1 MQEQKRDSMY
11 NDDELS
17 LYIHIPFCVRKCG
30 YCDFLSAAADA
41 ETRERYVQALLMEID
56 GYSKTESAKRNV
68 KTIYMGGGTPSVLTV
83 SQLTDIF
90 DKIKSVFNILDDTEI
105 SMEMNPGTADREKCM
120 ALRRMGIN
128 RLSIGLQSTN
138 DKELKTLGRIHSYED
153 FLNTY
158 TWCREAGFQNINV
171 DLMAALPYQTVE
183 SYTTGLR
190 KIIRLAPEHISA
202 YSLILEEGTPF
213 YQKYNSGCYPLPDE
227 EQERLMYRETEQI
240 LAQAGY
246 ERYEISNYAKKGY
259 ACRHNLVYWQGGDYL
274 GLGFGSSSYMYGV
287 RFHNTTDFNTYV
299 NQYTNKDRPAGRKDE
314 RMYGQGKTQIEGSAE
329 GQDIQLCCRK
339 YAEDWEVLSMQ
350 AKMEE
355 FMFLGLRVMAGVS
368 GTEFE
373 KRFGKTMEDV
383 YGDVLRKHEEEG
395 LLRIE
400 RKEARK
406 EDRKEASAAEPAN
419 GKTNIERVML
429 TAKGV
434 DVSNYVF
441 ADFLL

>member
-1 MQEQKRDSMY
+1 MQNKE
-11 NDDELS
+11 ELS

-30 YCDFLSAAADA
+30 YCDFLSAPADEKA
-41 ETRERYVQALLMEID
+41 RDRYVQALLMEIERYRGTETAD
-56 GYSKTESAKRNV
+56 RKIKTLY
-68 KTIYMGGGTPSVLTV
+68 IGGGTPSILSVN
-83 SQLTDIF
+83 QLDCIIQ
-90 DKIKSVFNILDDTEI
+90 KIKCTFNFCDDIEA
-105 SMEMNPGTADREKCM
+105 SMEMNPGTASKEKCR
-120 ALRRMGIN
+120 ALYQMGIN

-138 DKELKTLGRIHSYED
+138 DMELNTLGRIHSYED

-274 GLGFGSSSYMYGV
+274 GLGLGSSSYMDDV
-287 RFHNTTDFNTYV
+287 RFHNTTDLDTYV
-299 NQYTNKDRPAGRKDE
+299 NQGAYVEDRE
-314 RMYGQGKTQIEGSAE
+314 E
-329 GQDIQLCCRK
+329 
-339 YAEDWEVLSMQ
+339 LSVQ

-355 FMFLGLRVMAGVS
+355 FMFLGLRVIAGVS

-395 LLRIE
+395 LLQIE
-400 RKEARK
+400 RK
-406 EDRKEASAAEPAN
+406 EDRKEAAAAEPAK
-419 GKTNIERVML
+419 GKTNIEKVML
-429 TAKGV
+429 TTKGV

>member
-1 MQEQKRDSMY
+1 MQNKE
-11 NDDELS
+11 ELS

-30 YCDFLSAAADA
+30 YCDFLSAPADEKA
-41 ETRERYVQALLMEID
+41 RDRYVQALLMEIERYQGTETAD
-56 GYSKTESAKRNV
+56 RKIKTLY
-68 KTIYMGGGTPSVLTV
+68 IGGGTPSILSVD
-83 SQLTDIF
+83 QLDCIMQ
-90 DKIKSVFNILDDTEI
+90 KIKYTFNFCDDIEA
-105 SMEMNPGTADREKCM
+105 SMEMNPGTASKEKCR
-120 ALRRMGIN
+120 ALYQMGIN

-138 DKELKTLGRIHSYED
+138 DMELKTLGRIHSYED
-153 FLNTY
+153 FINTY

-274 GLGFGSSSYMYGV
+274 GLGLGSSSYMDGV
-287 RFHNTTDFNTYV
+287 RFHNTTDFITYV
-299 NQYTNKDRPAGRKDE
+299 NQGTYVEDRE
-314 RMYGQGKTQIEGSAE
+314 E
-329 GQDIQLCCRK
+329 
-339 YAEDWEVLSMQ
+339 LSVQ

-395 LLRIE
+395 LLQIE
-400 RKEARK
+400 RK
-406 EDRKEASAAEPAN
+406 EDRKEAAAAEPAK
-419 GKTNIERVML
+419 GKTNIEKVML
-429 TAKGV
+429 TTNGV

>member
-1 MQEQKRDSMY
+1 MQNKE
-11 NDDELS
+11 ELS

-30 YCDFLSAAADA
+30 YCDFLSAPADEKA
-41 ETRERYVQALLMEID
+41 RDRYVQALLMEIERYQGTETAD
-56 GYSKTESAKRNV
+56 RKIKTLY
-68 KTIYMGGGTPSVLTV
+68 IGGGTPSILSVD
-83 SQLTDIF
+83 QLDRIIQ
-90 DKIKSVFNILDDTEI
+90 KIKHTFNFCGDIEA
-105 SMEMNPGTADREKCM
+105 SMEMNPGTASKEKCR
-120 ALRRMGIN
+120 ALYQMGIN

-240 LAQAGY
+240 LALAGY
-246 ERYEISNYAKKGY
+246 ERYEISNYAKRGY
-259 ACRHNLVYWQGGDYL
+259 VCRHNLVYWQGGDYL
-274 GLGFGSSSYMYGV
+274 GLGLGSSSYMDGV
-287 RFHNTTDFNTYV
+287 RFHNTTDLNTYV
-299 NQYTNKDRPAGRKDE
+299 NQGAYVEDRE
-314 RMYGQGKTQIEGSAE
+314 E
-329 GQDIQLCCRK
+329 
-339 YAEDWEVLSMQ
+339 LSMQ

-406 EDRKEASAAEPAN
+406 EDRKEASAAEPAK

-429 TAKGV
+429 TTKGV

>member
-1 MQEQKRDSMY
+1 MQNKE
-11 NDDELS
+11 ELS

-30 YCDFLSAAADA
+30 YCDFLSAPADEKA
-41 ETRERYVQALLMEID
+41 RDRYVQALLMEIERYQGTETAD
-56 GYSKTESAKRNV
+56 RKIKTLY
-68 KTIYMGGGTPSVLTV
+68 IGGGTPSILSVD
-83 SQLTDIF
+83 QLDCIMQ
-90 DKIKSVFNILDDTEI
+90 KIKYTFNFCDDIEA
-105 SMEMNPGTADREKCM
+105 SMEMNPGTASKEKCR
-120 ALRRMGIN
+120 ALYQMGIN

-138 DKELKTLGRIHSYED
+138 DMELKTLGRIHSYED
-153 FLNTY
+153 FINTY

-274 GLGFGSSSYMYGV
+274 GLGLGSSSYMDGV
-287 RFHNTTDFNTYV
+287 RFHNTNDLDTYV
-299 NQYTNKDRPAGRKDE
+299 NQGAYVEDRE
-314 RMYGQGKTQIEGSAE
+314 E
-329 GQDIQLCCRK
+329 
-339 YAEDWEVLSMQ
+339 LSVQ

-395 LLRIE
+395 LLQIE
-400 RKEARK
+400 RK
-406 EDRKEASAAEPAN
+406 EDRKEAAAAEPAK
-419 GKTNIERVML
+419 GKTNIEKVML
-429 TAKGV
+429 TTKGV

>member
-1 MQEQKRDSMY
+1 MQNKE
-11 NDDELS
+11 ELS

-30 YCDFLSAAADA
+30 YCDFLSAPADEKA
-41 ETRERYVQALLMEID
+41 RDRYVQALLMEIERYQGTETAD
-56 GYSKTESAKRNV
+56 RKIKTLY
-68 KTIYMGGGTPSVLTV
+68 IGGGTPSILSVD
-83 SQLTDIF
+83 QLDCIMQ
-90 DKIKSVFNILDDTEI
+90 KIKYTFNFCDDIEA
-105 SMEMNPGTADREKCM
+105 SMEMNPGTASKEKCR
-120 ALRRMGIN
+120 ALYQMGIN

-138 DKELKTLGRIHSYED
+138 DMELKTLGRIHSYED
-153 FLNTY
+153 FINTY

-274 GLGFGSSSYMYGV
+274 GLGLGSSSYMDGV
-287 RFHNTTDFNTYV
+287 RFHNTTDLDTYV
-299 NQYTNKDRPAGRKDE
+299 NQGAYVEDRE
-314 RMYGQGKTQIEGSAE
+314 E
-329 GQDIQLCCRK
+329 
-339 YAEDWEVLSMQ
+339 LSVQ

-395 LLRIE
+395 LLQIE
-400 RKEARK
+400 RK
-406 EDRKEASAAEPAN
+406 EDRKEAAAAEPAK
-419 GKTNIERVML
+419 GKTNIEKVML
-429 TAKGV
+429 TTKGV

>member
-1 MQEQKRDSMY
+1 MQNKE
-11 NDDELS
+11 ELS

-30 YCDFLSAAADA
+30 YCDFLSAPADEKA
-41 ETRERYVQALLMEID
+41 RDRYVQALLMEIERYQGTETAD
-56 GYSKTESAKRNV
+56 RKIKTLY
-68 KTIYMGGGTPSVLTV
+68 IGGGTPSILSVD
-83 SQLTDIF
+83 QLNRIIQ
-90 DKIKSVFNILDDTEI
+90 KIKCIFNFYGDIEA
-105 SMEMNPGTADREKCM
+105 SMEMNPGTASKEKCR
-120 ALRRMGIN
+120 ALYQMGIN

-158 TWCREAGFQNINV
+158 AWCREAGFQNINV

-183 SYTTGLR
+183 SYTSGLR

-213 YQKYNSGCYPLPDE
+213 YQKYNSGRYPLPDE
-227 EQERLMYRETEQI
+227 EQERLMYRGTEQI

-246 ERYEISNYAKKGY
+246 ERYEISNYAKRGY
-259 ACRHNLVYWQGGDYL
+259 VCRHNLVYWQGGDYL
-274 GLGFGSSSYMYGV
+274 GVGLGSSSYMDGV
-287 RFHNTTDFNTYV
+287 RFHNTIDFDTYV
-299 NQYTNKDRPAGRKDE
+299 NQDAYVEDRE
-314 RMYGQGKTQIEGSAE
+314 E
-329 GQDIQLCCRK
+329 
-339 YAEDWEVLSMQ
+339 LSMQ

-406 EDRKEASAAEPAN
+406 EDRKEAAAAEPAE

-429 TAKGV
+429 TTKGV

>member
-1 MQEQKRDSMY
+1 MQNKE
-11 NDDELS
+11 ELS

-30 YCDFLSAAADA
+30 YCDFLSAPADEKA
-41 ETRERYVQALLMEID
+41 RDRYVQALLMEIERYQGTETAD
-56 GYSKTESAKRNV
+56 RKIKTLY
-68 KTIYMGGGTPSVLTV
+68 IGGGTPSILSVD
-83 SQLTDIF
+83 QLDCIMQ
-90 DKIKSVFNILDDTEI
+90 KIKYTFNFCDDIEA
-105 SMEMNPGTADREKCM
+105 SMEMNPGTASKEKCR
-120 ALRRMGIN
+120 ALYQMGIN

-138 DKELKTLGRIHSYED
+138 DMELKTLGRIHSYED
-153 FLNTY
+153 FINTY

-274 GLGFGSSSYMYGV
+274 GLGLGSSSYMDGV

-299 NQYTNKDRPAGRKDE
+299 NQGAYVEDRE
-314 RMYGQGKTQIEGSAE
+314 E
-329 GQDIQLCCRK
+329 
-339 YAEDWEVLSMQ
+339 LSVQ

-395 LLRIE
+395 LLQIE
-400 RKEARK
+400 RK
-406 EDRKEASAAEPAN
+406 EDRKEAAAAEPAK
-419 GKTNIERVML
+419 GKTNIEKVML
-429 TAKGV
+429 TTKGV

>member
-1 MQEQKRDSMY
+1 MQNKE
-11 NDDELS
+11 ELS

-30 YCDFLSAAADA
+30 YCDFLSAPADEKA
-41 ETRERYVQALLMEID
+41 RDRYVQALLMEIERYRGTETAD
-56 GYSKTESAKRNV
+56 RKIKTLY
-68 KTIYMGGGTPSVLTV
+68 IGGGTPSILSVN
-83 SQLTDIF
+83 QLDCIIQ
-90 DKIKSVFNILDDTEI
+90 KIKCTFNFFDDIEA
-105 SMEMNPGTADREKCM
+105 SMEMNPGTASKEKCR
-120 ALRRMGIN
+120 ALYQMEIN

-138 DKELKTLGRIHSYED
+138 DMELNTLGRIHSYED

-274 GLGFGSSSYMYGV
+274 GLGLGSSSYMDGV

-299 NQYTNKDRPAGRKDE
+299 NQGAYVEDRE
-314 RMYGQGKTQIEGSAE
+314 E
-329 GQDIQLCCRK
+329 
-339 YAEDWEVLSMQ
+339 LSVQ

-395 LLRIE
+395 LLQIE
-400 RKEARK
+400 RK
-406 EDRKEASAAEPAN
+406 EDRKEAVAAEPAK
-419 GKTNIERVML
+419 GKTNIEKVML
-429 TAKGV
+429 TTKGV

>member
-1 MQEQKRDSMY
+1 MQNKEA
-11 NDDELS
+11 LS

-30 YCDFLSAAADA
+30 YCDFLSAPADEKA
-41 ETRERYVQALLMEID
+41 RDRYVQALLMEIERYQGTETAD
-56 GYSKTESAKRNV
+56 RKIKTLY
-68 KTIYMGGGTPSVLTV
+68 IGGGTPSILSVD
-83 SQLTDIF
+83 QLDCIMQ
-90 DKIKSVFNILDDTEI
+90 KIKYTFNFCDDIEA
-105 SMEMNPGTADREKCM
+105 SMEMNPGTASKEKCR
-120 ALRRMGIN
+120 ALYQMGIN

-138 DKELKTLGRIHSYED
+138 DMELKTLGRIHSYED
-153 FLNTY
+153 FINTY

-171 DLMAALPYQTVE
+171 DLMAALPYQIVE

-274 GLGFGSSSYMYGV
+274 GLGLGSSSYMDGV

-299 NQYTNKDRPAGRKDE
+299 NQGAYVEDRE
-314 RMYGQGKTQIEGSAE
+314 E
-329 GQDIQLCCRK
+329 
-339 YAEDWEVLSMQ
+339 LSVQ

-395 LLRIE
+395 LLQIE
-400 RKEARK
+400 RK
-406 EDRKEASAAEPAN
+406 EDRKEAAAAEPAK
-419 GKTNIERVML
+419 GKTNIEKVML
-429 TAKGV
+429 TTKGV

>member
-1 MQEQKRDSMY
+1 MQNKE
-11 NDDELS
+11 ELS

-30 YCDFLSAAADA
+30 YCDFLSAPADEKA
-41 ETRERYVQALLMEID
+41 RDRYVQALLMEIERYQGTETAD
-56 GYSKTESAKRNV
+56 RKIKTLY
-68 KTIYMGGGTPSVLTV
+68 IGGGTPSILSVD
-83 SQLTDIF
+83 QLDCIMQ
-90 DKIKSVFNILDDTEI
+90 KIKYTFNFCDDIEA
-105 SMEMNPGTADREKCM
+105 SMEMNPGTASKEKCR
-120 ALRRMGIN
+120 ALYQMGIN

-138 DKELKTLGRIHSYED
+138 DMELKTLGRIHSYED
-153 FLNTY
+153 FINTY

-171 DLMAALPYQTVE
+171 DLMAALPYQIVE

-274 GLGFGSSSYMYGV
+274 GLGLGSSSYMDDV
-287 RFHNTTDFNTYV
+287 RFHNTTDLDTYV
-299 NQYTNKDRPAGRKDE
+299 NQCAYV
-314 RMYGQGKTQIEGSAE
+314 
-329 GQDIQLCCRK
+329 
-339 YAEDWEVLSMQ
+339 EDWEELSVQ

-355 FMFLGLRVMAGVS
+355 FMFLGLRVIAGVS

-395 LLRIE
+395 LLQIE
-400 RKEARK
+400 RK
-406 EDRKEASAAEPAN
+406 EDRKEAAAAEPAK
-419 GKTNIERVML
+419 GKTNIEKVML
-429 TAKGV
+429 TTKGV

>member
-1 MQEQKRDSMY
+1 MQNKE
-11 NDDELS
+11 ELS

-30 YCDFLSAAADA
+30 YCDFLSAPADEKA
-41 ETRERYVQALLMEID
+41 RDRYVQALLMEIERYQGTETAD
-56 GYSKTESAKRNV
+56 RKIKTLY
-68 KTIYMGGGTPSVLTV
+68 IGGGTPSILSVD
-83 SQLTDIF
+83 QLDCIMQ
-90 DKIKSVFNILDDTEI
+90 KIKYTFNFCDDIEA
-105 SMEMNPGTADREKCM
+105 SMEMNPGTASKEKCR
-120 ALRRMGIN
+120 ALYQMGIN

-138 DKELKTLGRIHSYED
+138 DMELKTLGRIHSYED
-153 FLNTY
+153 FINTY

-274 GLGFGSSSYMYGV
+274 GLGFGSSSYMDGV
-287 RFHNTTDFNTYV
+287 RFHNTTDLNTYV
-299 NQYTNKDRPAGRKDE
+299 NQGAYVEDRE
-314 RMYGQGKTQIEGSAE
+314 E
-329 GQDIQLCCRK
+329 
-339 YAEDWEVLSMQ
+339 LSVQ

-395 LLRIE
+395 LLQIE
-400 RKEARK
+400 RK
-406 EDRKEASAAEPAN
+406 EDRKEAAAAEPAK
-419 GKTNIERVML
+419 GKTNIEKVML
-429 TAKGV
+429 TTNGV

>member
-1 MQEQKRDSMY
+1 MQNKE
-11 NDDELS
+11 ELS

-30 YCDFLSAAADA
+30 YCDFLSAPADEKA
-41 ETRERYVQALLMEID
+41 RDRYVQALLMEIEHYQGTETAD
-56 GYSKTESAKRNV
+56 RKIKTFY
-68 KTIYMGGGTPSVLTV
+68 IGGGTPSILSVN
-83 SQLTDIF
+83 QLDCIIQ
-90 DKIKSVFNILDDTEI
+90 KIKCTFNFCDDIEA
-105 SMEMNPGTADREKCM
+105 SMEMNPGTASKEKCR
-120 ALRRMGIN
+120 ALYQMGIN

-138 DKELKTLGRIHSYED
+138 DKELNTLGRIHSYED

-274 GLGFGSSSYMYGV
+274 GLGLGSSSYMDGV

-299 NQYTNKDRPAGRKDE
+299 NQGAYVEDRE
-314 RMYGQGKTQIEGSAE
+314 E
-329 GQDIQLCCRK
+329 
-339 YAEDWEVLSMQ
+339 LSMQ

-355 FMFLGLRVMAGVS
+355 FMFLGLRVIAGVS

-395 LLRIE
+395 LLQIE
-400 RKEARK
+400 RK
-406 EDRKEASAAEPAN
+406 EDRKEAAAAEPAK
-419 GKTNIERVML
+419 GKTNIEKVML
-429 TAKGV
+429 TTKGV

-441 ADFLL
+441 ADFVL

>member
-1 MQEQKRDSMY
+1 MQNKE
-11 NDDELS
+11 ELS

-30 YCDFLSAAADA
+30 YCDFLSAPADEKA
-41 ETRERYVQALLMEID
+41 RDRYVQALLMEIERYQGTETAD
-56 GYSKTESAKRNV
+56 RKIKTLY
-68 KTIYMGGGTPSVLTV
+68 IGGGTPSILSVD
-83 SQLTDIF
+83 QLDCIMQ
-90 DKIKSVFNILDDTEI
+90 KIKYTFNFCDDIET
-105 SMEMNPGTADREKCM
+105 SMEMNPGTASKEKCR
-120 ALRRMGIN
+120 ALYQMGIN

-138 DKELKTLGRIHSYED
+138 DMELKTLGRIHSYED
-153 FLNTY
+153 FINTY

-171 DLMAALPYQTVE
+171 DLMAALPYQIVE

-274 GLGFGSSSYMYGV
+274 GLGLGSSSYMDGV
-287 RFHNTTDFNTYV
+287 RFHNTTDLNTYV
-299 NQYTNKDRPAGRKDE
+299 NQGAYVEDRE
-314 RMYGQGKTQIEGSAE
+314 E
-329 GQDIQLCCRK
+329 
-339 YAEDWEVLSMQ
+339 LSVQ

-395 LLRIE
+395 LLQIE
-400 RKEARK
+400 RK
-406 EDRKEASAAEPAN
+406 EDRKEAAAAEPAK
-419 GKTNIERVML
+419 GKTNIEKVML
-429 TAKGV
+429 TTNGV

>member
-1 MQEQKRDSMY
+1 MQNKE
-11 NDDELS
+11 ELS

-30 YCDFLSAAADA
+30 YCDFLSAPADEKA
-41 ETRERYVQALLMEID
+41 RDRYVQALLMEIERYRGTETAD
-56 GYSKTESAKRNV
+56 RKIKTLY
-68 KTIYMGGGTPSVLTV
+68 IGGGTPSILSVN
-83 SQLTDIF
+83 QLDCIIQ
-90 DKIKSVFNILDDTEI
+90 KIKCTFNFCDDIEA
-105 SMEMNPGTADREKCM
+105 SMEMNPGTASKEKCR
-120 ALRRMGIN
+120 ALYQMGIN

-138 DKELKTLGRIHSYED
+138 DMELKTLGRIHSYED

-274 GLGFGSSSYMYGV
+274 GLGLGSSSYMDGV
-287 RFHNTTDFNTYV
+287 RFHNTTDLNTYV
-299 NQYTNKDRPAGRKDE
+299 NQCAYVEDRE
-314 RMYGQGKTQIEGSAE
+314 E
-329 GQDIQLCCRK
+329 
-339 YAEDWEVLSMQ
+339 LSVQ

-406 EDRKEASAAEPAN
+406 EDRKEAAAAEPAK

-429 TAKGV
+429 TTKGV

>member
-1 MQEQKRDSMY
+1 MQNKE
-11 NDDELS
+11 ELS

-30 YCDFLSAAADA
+30 YCDFLSAPADEKA
-41 ETRERYVQALLMEID
+41 RDRYVQALLMEIERYQGTETAD
-56 GYSKTESAKRNV
+56 RKIKTLY
-68 KTIYMGGGTPSVLTV
+68 IGGGTPSILSVD
-83 SQLTDIF
+83 QLDRIIQ
-90 DKIKSVFNILDDTEI
+90 KIKCTFNFYDDIEA
-105 SMEMNPGTADREKCM
+105 SMEMNPGTASKEKCR
-120 ALRRMGIN
+120 ALYQMGIN

-158 TWCREAGFQNINV
+158 AWCREAGFQNINV

-183 SYTTGLR
+183 SYTSGLR

-227 EQERLMYRETEQI
+227 EQERMMYRETEQI

-274 GLGFGSSSYMYGV
+274 GLGLGSSSYMDGV
-287 RFHNTTDFNTYV
+287 RFHNTNDFDTYV
-299 NQYTNKDRPAGRKDE
+299 NQDAYVEDR
-314 RMYGQGKTQIEGSAE
+314 
-329 GQDIQLCCRK
+329 
-339 YAEDWEVLSMQ
+339 EVLSMQ

-368 GTEFE
+368 GPEFE

-406 EDRKEASAAEPAN
+406 EARKEDRKETSAAEPAK

-429 TAKGV
+429 TTKGV

>member
-1 MQEQKRDSMY
+1 MQNKE
-11 NDDELS
+11 ELS

-30 YCDFLSAAADA
+30 YCDFLSAPADEKA
-41 ETRERYVQALLMEID
+41 RDRYVQALLMEIERYRGTETAD
-56 GYSKTESAKRNV
+56 RKIKTLY
-68 KTIYMGGGTPSVLTV
+68 IGGGTPSILSVN
-83 SQLTDIF
+83 QLDCIMQ
-90 DKIKSVFNILDDTEI
+90 KIKCTFNFYDDIEA
-105 SMEMNPGTADREKCM
+105 SMEMNPGTASKEKCR
-120 ALRRMGIN
+120 ALYQMGIN

-274 GLGFGSSSYMYGV
+274 GLGLGSSSYMDGV

-299 NQYTNKDRPAGRKDE
+299 NQGAYVEDRE
-314 RMYGQGKTQIEGSAE
+314 E
-329 GQDIQLCCRK
+329 
-339 YAEDWEVLSMQ
+339 LSVQ

-395 LLRIE
+395 LLQIE
-400 RKEARK
+400 RK
-406 EDRKEASAAEPAN
+406 EDRKEAAAAEPAK
-419 GKTNIERVML
+419 GKTNIEKVML
-429 TAKGV
+429 TTNGV

>member
-1 MQEQKRDSMY
+1 MQNKE
-11 NDDELS
+11 ELS

-30 YCDFLSAAADA
+30 YCDFLSAPADEKA
-41 ETRERYVQALLMEID
+41 RDRYVQALLMEIERYRGTETAD
-56 GYSKTESAKRNV
+56 RKIKTLY
-68 KTIYMGGGTPSVLTV
+68 IGGGTPSTLSVK
-83 SQLTDIF
+83 QLECIMQ
-90 DKIKSVFNILDDTEI
+90 KIKCTFNFHGDMET
-105 SMEMNPGTADREKCM
+105 SMEMNPGTASKEKCR
-120 ALRRMGIN
+120 ALYQMGIN

-138 DKELKTLGRIHSYED
+138 DMELKTLGRIHSYED

-274 GLGFGSSSYMYGV
+274 GLGLGSSSYMDDV
-287 RFHNTTDFNTYV
+287 RFHNTTDLDTYV
-299 NQYTNKDRPAGRKDE
+299 NQCAYVEDRE
-314 RMYGQGKTQIEGSAE
+314 E
-329 GQDIQLCCRK
+329 
-339 YAEDWEVLSMQ
+339 LSVQ

-355 FMFLGLRVMAGVS
+355 FMFLGLRVIAGVS

-395 LLRIE
+395 LLQIE
-400 RKEARK
+400 RK
-406 EDRKEASAAEPAN
+406 EDRKEAAAAEPAR
-419 GKTNIERVML
+419 GKTNIEKVML
-429 TAKGV
+429 TTKGV

>member
-1 MQEQKRDSMY
+1 MQNKE
-11 NDDELS
+11 ELS

-30 YCDFLSAAADA
+30 YCDFLSAPADEKA
-41 ETRERYVQALLMEID
+41 RDRYVQALLMEIERYQGTETAD
-56 GYSKTESAKRNV
+56 RKIKTLY
-68 KTIYMGGGTPSVLTV
+68 IGGGTPSILSVD
-83 SQLTDIF
+83 QLDCIMQ
-90 DKIKSVFNILDDTEI
+90 KIKYTFNFCDDIEA
-105 SMEMNPGTADREKCM
+105 SMEMNPGTASKEKCR
-120 ALRRMGIN
+120 ALYQMGIN

-138 DKELKTLGRIHSYED
+138 DMELKTLGRIHSYED
-153 FLNTY
+153 FINTY

-171 DLMAALPYQTVE
+171 DLMAALPYQIVE

-274 GLGFGSSSYMYGV
+274 GLGLGSSSYMDGV
-287 RFHNTTDFNTYV
+287 RFHNTTDFITYV
-299 NQYTNKDRPAGRKDE
+299 NQGTYVEDRE
-314 RMYGQGKTQIEGSAE
+314 E
-329 GQDIQLCCRK
+329 
-339 YAEDWEVLSMQ
+339 LSVQ

-395 LLRIE
+395 LLQIE
-400 RKEARK
+400 RK
-406 EDRKEASAAEPAN
+406 EDRKEAAAAEPAK
-419 GKTNIERVML
+419 GKTNIEKVML
-429 TAKGV
+429 TTNGV
-434 DVSNYVF
+434 DVSNYAF

>member
-1 MQEQKRDSMY
+1 MQNKE
-11 NDDELS
+11 ELS

-30 YCDFLSAAADA
+30 YCDFLSAPADEKA
-41 ETRERYVQALLMEID
+41 RDRYVQALLMEIERYRGTETAD
-56 GYSKTESAKRNV
+56 RKIKTLY
-68 KTIYMGGGTPSVLTV
+68 IGGGTPSILSVN
-83 SQLTDIF
+83 QLDCIIQ
-90 DKIKSVFNILDDTEI
+90 KIKCTFNFCDDIEA
-105 SMEMNPGTADREKCM
+105 SMEMNPGTASKEKCR
-120 ALRRMGIN
+120 ALYQMGIN

-138 DKELKTLGRIHSYED
+138 DMELKTLGRIHSYED

-274 GLGFGSSSYMYGV
+274 GLGLGSSSYMDGV
-287 RFHNTTDFNTYV
+287 RFHNITDLNTYV
-299 NQYTNKDRPAGRKDE
+299 NQGAYVEDRE
-314 RMYGQGKTQIEGSAE
+314 E
-329 GQDIQLCCRK
+329 
-339 YAEDWEVLSMQ
+339 LSVQ

-395 LLRIE
+395 LLQIE
-400 RKEARK
+400 RK
-406 EDRKEASAAEPAN
+406 EDRKEAAAAEPAK
-419 GKTNIERVML
+419 GKTNIEKVML
-429 TAKGV
+429 TTKGV

>member
-1 MQEQKRDSMY
+1 MQNKE
-11 NDDELS
+11 ELS

-30 YCDFLSAAADA
+30 YCDFLSAPADEKA
-41 ETRERYVQALLMEID
+41 RDRYVQALLMEIERYQGTETAD
-56 GYSKTESAKRNV
+56 RKIKTLY
-68 KTIYMGGGTPSVLTV
+68 IGGGTPSILSVD
-83 SQLTDIF
+83 QLDCIMQ
-90 DKIKSVFNILDDTEI
+90 KIKYTFNFCDDIEA
-105 SMEMNPGTADREKCM
+105 SMEMNPGTASKEKCR
-120 ALRRMGIN
+120 ALYQMGIN

-138 DKELKTLGRIHSYED
+138 DMELKTLGRIHSYED
-153 FLNTY
+153 FINTY

-171 DLMAALPYQTVE
+171 DLMAALPYQIVE
-183 SYTTGLR
+183 RYTTGLR

-274 GLGFGSSSYMYGV
+274 GLGLGSSSYMDGV

-299 NQYTNKDRPAGRKDE
+299 NQGAYVEDRE
-314 RMYGQGKTQIEGSAE
+314 E
-329 GQDIQLCCRK
+329 
-339 YAEDWEVLSMQ
+339 LSVQ

-395 LLRIE
+395 LLQIE
-400 RKEARK
+400 RK
-406 EDRKEASAAEPAN
+406 EDRKEAAAAEPAK
-419 GKTNIERVML
+419 GKTNIEKVML
-429 TAKGV
+429 TTNGV

>member
-1 MQEQKRDSMY
+1 MQNKE
-11 NDDELS
+11 ELS

-30 YCDFLSAAADA
+30 YCDFLSAPADEKA
-41 ETRERYVQALLMEID
+41 RDRYVQALLMEIERYRGTETAD
-56 GYSKTESAKRNV
+56 RKIKTLY
-68 KTIYMGGGTPSVLTV
+68 IGGGTPSILSVN
-83 SQLTDIF
+83 QLDCIIQ
-90 DKIKSVFNILDDTEI
+90 KIKCTFNFYDDIEA
-105 SMEMNPGTADREKCM
+105 SMEMNPGTASKEKCR
-120 ALRRMGIN
+120 ALYQMGIN

-274 GLGFGSSSYMYGV
+274 GLGLGSSSYMDGV
-287 RFHNTTDFNTYV
+287 RFHNTTDLNTYV
-299 NQYTNKDRPAGRKDE
+299 NQGAYVEDRE
-314 RMYGQGKTQIEGSAE
+314 E
-329 GQDIQLCCRK
+329 
-339 YAEDWEVLSMQ
+339 LSVQ

-395 LLRIE
+395 LLQIE
-400 RKEARK
+400 RK
-406 EDRKEASAAEPAN
+406 EDRKEAAAAEPAK
-419 GKTNIERVML
+419 GKTNIEKVML
-429 TAKGV
+429 TTNGV

>member
-1 MQEQKRDSMY
+1 MQNKE
-11 NDDELS
+11 ELS

-30 YCDFLSAAADA
+30 YCDFLSAPADEKA
-41 ETRERYVQALLMEID
+41 RDRYVQALLMEIERYRGTETAD
-56 GYSKTESAKRNV
+56 RKIKTLY
-68 KTIYMGGGTPSVLTV
+68 IGGGTPSTLSVK
-83 SQLTDIF
+83 QLECIMQ
-90 DKIKSVFNILDDTEI
+90 KIKCTFNFYGNIEA
-105 SMEMNPGTADREKCM
+105 SMEMNPGTASKEKCR
-120 ALRRMGIN
+120 ALYQMGIN

-138 DKELKTLGRIHSYED
+138 DMELKTLGRIHSYED
-153 FLNTY
+153 FINTY

-274 GLGFGSSSYMYGV
+274 GLGLGSSSYMDGV
-287 RFHNTTDFNTYV
+287 RFHNTTDLNTYV
-299 NQYTNKDRPAGRKDE
+299 NQGACVEDRE
-314 RMYGQGKTQIEGSAE
+314 E
-329 GQDIQLCCRK
+329 
-339 YAEDWEVLSMQ
+339 LSVQ

-355 FMFLGLRVMAGVS
+355 FMFLGLRVMAGVF

-406 EDRKEASAAEPAN
+406 EDRKEAAAAEPAK

-429 TAKGV
+429 TTKGV

>member
-1 MQEQKRDSMY
+1 MKNKE
-11 NDDELS
+11 ELS

-30 YCDFLSAAADA
+30 YCDFLSAPADEKA
-41 ETRERYVQALLMEID
+41 RDRYVQALLMEIERYRETETAD
-56 GYSKTESAKRNV
+56 RKIKTLY
-68 KTIYMGGGTPSVLTV
+68 IGGGTPSILSVD
-83 SQLTDIF
+83 QLDRIIQ
-90 DKIKSVFNILDDTEI
+90 KIKCIFNFFNDIEA
-105 SMEMNPGTADREKCM
+105 SMEMNPGTASKEKCR
-120 ALRRMGIN
+120 ALYQMGIN

-158 TWCREAGFQNINV
+158 AWCREAGFQNINV

-246 ERYEISNYAKKGY
+246 VRYEISNYAKKDY

-274 GLGFGSSSYMYGV
+274 GLGLGSSSYMDGV
-287 RFHNTTDFNTYV
+287 RFHNTTDFDAYV
-299 NQYTNKDRPAGRKDE
+299 NQDAYVEDR
-314 RMYGQGKTQIEGSAE
+314 
-329 GQDIQLCCRK
+329 
-339 YAEDWEVLSMQ
+339 EVLSMQ
-350 AKMEE
+350 AKIEE

-383 YGDVLRKHEEEG
+383 YGDVLRKHEEDG
-395 LLRIE
+395 LLWIE
-400 RKEARK
+400 RREARK
-406 EDRKEASAAEPAN
+406 EDRKEASAAEPAK

-429 TAKGV
+429 TTKGI

>member
-1 MQEQKRDSMY
+1 MQNKE
-11 NDDELS
+11 ELS

-30 YCDFLSAAADA
+30 YCDFLSAPADEKA
-41 ETRERYVQALLMEID
+41 RDRYVQALLMEIERYQGTETAD
-56 GYSKTESAKRNV
+56 RKIKTLY
-68 KTIYMGGGTPSVLTV
+68 IGGGTPSILSVD
-83 SQLTDIF
+83 QLDCIMQ
-90 DKIKSVFNILDDTEI
+90 KIKYTFNFCDDIEA
-105 SMEMNPGTADREKCM
+105 SMEMNPGTASKEKCR
-120 ALRRMGIN
+120 ALYQMGIN

-138 DKELKTLGRIHSYED
+138 DMELKTLGRIHSYED
-153 FLNTY
+153 FINTY

-171 DLMAALPYQTVE
+171 DLMAALPYQIVE

-274 GLGFGSSSYMYGV
+274 GLGLGSSSYMDGV

-299 NQYTNKDRPAGRKDE
+299 NQGAYVEDRE
-314 RMYGQGKTQIEGSAE
+314 E
-329 GQDIQLCCRK
+329 
-339 YAEDWEVLSMQ
+339 LSVQ

-395 LLRIE
+395 LLQIE
-400 RKEARK
+400 RK
-406 EDRKEASAAEPAN
+406 EDRKEAVAAEPAK
-419 GKTNIERVML
+419 GKTNIEKVML
-429 TAKGV
+429 TTNGV

>member
-1 MQEQKRDSMY
+1 MQNKE
-11 NDDELS
+11 ELS

-30 YCDFLSAAADA
+30 YCDFLSAPADEKA
-41 ETRERYVQALLMEID
+41 RNRYVQALLMEIERYQGTETAD
-56 GYSKTESAKRNV
+56 RKIKTLY
-68 KTIYMGGGTPSVLTV
+68 IGGGTPSILSVD
-83 SQLTDIF
+83 QLDCIMQ
-90 DKIKSVFNILDDTEI
+90 KIKYTFNFCDDIEA
-105 SMEMNPGTADREKCM
+105 SMEMNPGTASKEKCR
-120 ALRRMGIN
+120 ALYQMGIN

-227 EQERLMYRETEQI
+227 EQECLMYRETEQI

-274 GLGFGSSSYMYGV
+274 GLGLGSSSYMDGV

-299 NQYTNKDRPAGRKDE
+299 NQGAYVEDRE
-314 RMYGQGKTQIEGSAE
+314 E
-329 GQDIQLCCRK
+329 
-339 YAEDWEVLSMQ
+339 LSVQ

-395 LLRIE
+395 LLQIE
-400 RKEARK
+400 RK
-406 EDRKEASAAEPAN
+406 EDRKEAAAAEPAK
-419 GKTNIERVML
+419 GKTNIEKVML
-429 TAKGV
+429 TTNGV

>member
-1 MQEQKRDSMY
+1 MQNKE
-11 NDDELS
+11 ELS

-30 YCDFLSAAADA
+30 YCDFLSAPADEKA
-41 ETRERYVQALLMEID
+41 RDRYVQALLMEIERYQGTETAD
-56 GYSKTESAKRNV
+56 RKIKTLY
-68 KTIYMGGGTPSVLTV
+68 IGGGTPSILSVN
-83 SQLTDIF
+83 QLDCIIQKVKCTFNFCDDI
-90 DKIKSVFNILDDTEI
+90 EA
-105 SMEMNPGTADREKCM
+105 SMEMNPGTASKEKCR
-120 ALRRMGIN
+120 ALYQMGIN

-138 DKELKTLGRIHSYED
+138 DMELKTLGRIHSYED

-213 YQKYNSGCYPLPDE
+213 YQKYNSGCYPLLDE

-274 GLGFGSSSYMYGV
+274 GLGLGSSSYMDGV
-287 RFHNTTDFNTYV
+287 RFHNTTDLNTYV
-299 NQYTNKDRPAGRKDE
+299 NQGAYVEDRE
-314 RMYGQGKTQIEGSAE
+314 E
-329 GQDIQLCCRK
+329 
-339 YAEDWEVLSMQ
+339 LSVQ

-395 LLRIE
+395 LLQIE
-400 RKEARK
+400 RK
-406 EDRKEASAAEPAN
+406 EDRKEAAAAEPAK
-419 GKTNIERVML
+419 GKTNIEKVML
-429 TAKGV
+429 TTNGV

>member
-1 MQEQKRDSMY
+1 MQNKE
-11 NDDELS
+11 ELS

-30 YCDFLSAAADA
+30 YCDFLSAPADEKA
-41 ETRERYVQALLMEID
+41 RDRYVQALLMEIERYQGTETAD
-56 GYSKTESAKRNV
+56 RKIKTLY
-68 KTIYMGGGTPSVLTV
+68 IGGGTPSILSVD
-83 SQLTDIF
+83 QLDCIMQ
-90 DKIKSVFNILDDTEI
+90 KIKYTFNFCDDIEA
-105 SMEMNPGTADREKCM
+105 SMEMNPGTASKEKCR
-120 ALRRMGIN
+120 ALYQMGIN

-138 DKELKTLGRIHSYED
+138 DMELKTLGRIHSYED
-153 FLNTY
+153 FINTY

-274 GLGFGSSSYMYGV
+274 GLGLGSSSYMDGV

-299 NQYTNKDRPAGRKDE
+299 NQGTYVEDRE
-314 RMYGQGKTQIEGSAE
+314 E
-329 GQDIQLCCRK
+329 
-339 YAEDWEVLSMQ
+339 LSVQ

-395 LLRIE
+395 LLQIE
-400 RKEARK
+400 RK
-406 EDRKEASAAEPAN
+406 EDRKEAAAAEPAK
-419 GKTNIERVML
+419 GKTNIEKVML
-429 TAKGV
+429 TTNGV

>member
-1 MQEQKRDSMY
+1 MQNKE
-11 NDDELS
+11 ELS

-30 YCDFLSAAADA
+30 YCDFLSAPADEKA
-41 ETRERYVQALLMEID
+41 RDRYVQALLMEIECYQGTETAD
-56 GYSKTESAKRNV
+56 RKIKTLY
-68 KTIYMGGGTPSVLTV
+68 IGGGTPSILSVN
-83 SQLTDIF
+83 QLDCIIQ
-90 DKIKSVFNILDDTEI
+90 KIKCTFNFCDDIEA
-105 SMEMNPGTADREKCM
+105 SMEMNPGTASKEKCR
-120 ALRRMGIN
+120 ALYQMGIN

-138 DKELKTLGRIHSYED
+138 DMELKTLGRIHSYED

-171 DLMAALPYQTVE
+171 DLMAALPYQTAE

-274 GLGFGSSSYMYGV
+274 GLGLGSSSYMDGV
-287 RFHNTTDFNTYV
+287 RFHNTTDLNTYV
-299 NQYTNKDRPAGRKDE
+299 NLGAYVEDRE
-314 RMYGQGKTQIEGSAE
+314 E
-329 GQDIQLCCRK
+329 
-339 YAEDWEVLSMQ
+339 LSVQ

-406 EDRKEASAAEPAN
+406 EDRKEAAAAEPAK
-419 GKTNIERVML
+419 GKTSIEKVML
-429 TAKGV
+429 TKKGV

>member
-1 MQEQKRDSMY
+1 MQNKE
-11 NDDELS
+11 ELS

-30 YCDFLSAAADA
+30 YCDFLSAPADEKA
-41 ETRERYVQALLMEID
+41 RDRYVQALLMEIERYRGTETAD
-56 GYSKTESAKRNV
+56 RKIKTLY
-68 KTIYMGGGTPSVLTV
+68 IGGGTPSTLSVK
-83 SQLTDIF
+83 QLECIMQ
-90 DKIKSVFNILDDTEI
+90 KIKCTFNFRGDMET
-105 SMEMNPGTADREKCM
+105 SMEMNPGTASKEKCR
-120 ALRRMGIN
+120 ALYQMGIN

-138 DKELKTLGRIHSYED
+138 DMELKTLGRIHSYED

-274 GLGFGSSSYMYGV
+274 GLGLGSSSYMDGV
-287 RFHNTTDFNTYV
+287 RFHNTTDLNTYV
-299 NQYTNKDRPAGRKDE
+299 NQGAYVEDRE
-314 RMYGQGKTQIEGSAE
+314 E
-329 GQDIQLCCRK
+329 
-339 YAEDWEVLSMQ
+339 LSVQ

-395 LLRIE
+395 LLQIE
-400 RKEARK
+400 RK
-406 EDRKEASAAEPAN
+406 EDRKEAAAAEPAK
-419 GKTNIERVML
+419 GKTNIEKVML
-429 TAKGV
+429 TTNGV

>member
-1 MQEQKRDSMY
+1 MQNKE
-11 NDDELS
+11 ELS

-30 YCDFLSAAADA
+30 YCDFLSAPADEKA
-41 ETRERYVQALLMEID
+41 RDRYVQALLMEIERYQGTETAD
-56 GYSKTESAKRNV
+56 RKIKTLY
-68 KTIYMGGGTPSVLTV
+68 IGGGTPSILSVN
-83 SQLTDIF
+83 QLDCIIQ
-90 DKIKSVFNILDDTEI
+90 KIKCTFNFCDDIEA
-105 SMEMNPGTADREKCM
+105 SMEMNPGTASKEKCR
-120 ALRRMGIN
+120 ALYQMGIN

-138 DKELKTLGRIHSYED
+138 DMELKTLGRIHSYED
-153 FLNTY
+153 FFNTY

-274 GLGFGSSSYMYGV
+274 GLGLGSSSYMDGV
-287 RFHNTTDFNTYV
+287 RFHNTTDLNTYV
-299 NQYTNKDRPAGRKDE
+299 NQGAYVEDRE
-314 RMYGQGKTQIEGSAE
+314 E
-329 GQDIQLCCRK
+329 
-339 YAEDWEVLSMQ
+339 LSVQ

-395 LLRIE
+395 LLQIE
-400 RKEARK
+400 RK
-406 EDRKEASAAEPAN
+406 EDRKEAAAAEPAK
-419 GKTNIERVML
+419 GKTNIEKVML
-429 TAKGV
+429 TTKGV

>member
-1 MQEQKRDSMY
+1 MQNKE
-11 NDDELS
+11 ELS

-30 YCDFLSAAADA
+30 YCDFLSAPADEKA
-41 ETRERYVQALLMEID
+41 RDRYVQALLMEIERYQGTETAD
-56 GYSKTESAKRNV
+56 RKIKTLY
-68 KTIYMGGGTPSVLTV
+68 IGGGTPSILSVD
-83 SQLTDIF
+83 QLDCIMQ
-90 DKIKSVFNILDDTEI
+90 KIKYTFNFCDDIEA
-105 SMEMNPGTADREKCM
+105 SMEMNPGTASKEKCR
-120 ALRRMGIN
+120 ALYQMGIN

-138 DKELKTLGRIHSYED
+138 DMELKTLGRIHSYED
-153 FLNTY
+153 FINTY
-158 TWCREAGFQNINV
+158 TWCREADFQNINV

-274 GLGFGSSSYMYGV
+274 GLGLGSSSYMDGV

-299 NQYTNKDRPAGRKDE
+299 NQGTYVEDRE
-314 RMYGQGKTQIEGSAE
+314 E
-329 GQDIQLCCRK
+329 
-339 YAEDWEVLSMQ
+339 LSVQ

-395 LLRIE
+395 LLQIE
-400 RKEARK
+400 RK
-406 EDRKEASAAEPAN
+406 EDRKEAAAAEPAK
-419 GKTNIERVML
+419 GKTNIEKVML
-429 TAKGV
+429 TTNGV

>member
-1 MQEQKRDSMY
+1 MQNKE
-11 NDDELS
+11 ELS

-30 YCDFLSAAADA
+30 YCDFLSAPADEKA
-41 ETRERYVQALLMEID
+41 RDRYVQALLMEIERYRGTETAD
-56 GYSKTESAKRNV
+56 RKIKTLY
-68 KTIYMGGGTPSVLTV
+68 IGGGTPSTLSVK
-83 SQLTDIF
+83 QLECIMQ
-90 DKIKSVFNILDDTEI
+90 KIKCTFNFYGDIEASL
-105 SMEMNPGTADREKCM
+105 EMNPGTASKEKCR
-120 ALRRMGIN
+120 ALYQMGIN

-138 DKELKTLGRIHSYED
+138 DMELKTLGRIHSYED
-153 FLNTY
+153 FINTY

-171 DLMAALPYQTVE
+171 DLMAALPYQTAE

-190 KIIRLAPEHISA
+190 KIIHLAPEHISA

-274 GLGFGSSSYMYGV
+274 GLGLGSSSYMDGV
-287 RFHNTTDFNTYV
+287 RFHNTTDLNTYV
-299 NQYTNKDRPAGRKDE
+299 NQGAYV
-314 RMYGQGKTQIEGSAE
+314 
-329 GQDIQLCCRK
+329 
-339 YAEDWEVLSMQ
+339 EDLEELSVQ
-350 AKMEE
+350 ARMEE

-406 EDRKEASAAEPAN
+406 EDRKEAAAAEPAK

-429 TAKGV
+429 TTKGV

>member
-1 MQEQKRDSMY
+1 MQNKE
-11 NDDELS
+11 ELS

-30 YCDFLSAAADA
+30 YCDFLSAPADEKA
-41 ETRERYVQALLMEID
+41 RDRYVQALLMEIERYRGTETAD
-56 GYSKTESAKRNV
+56 RKIKTLY
-68 KTIYMGGGTPSVLTV
+68 IGGGTPSTLSVK
-83 SQLTDIF
+83 QLECIMQ
-90 DKIKSVFNILDDTEI
+90 KIKCTFNFHGDMET
-105 SMEMNPGTADREKCM
+105 SMEMNPGTASKEKCR
-120 ALRRMGIN
+120 ALYQMGIN

-138 DKELKTLGRIHSYED
+138 DKELNTLGRIHSYED
-153 FLNTY
+153 FINTY
-158 TWCREAGFQNINV
+158 TWCREASFQNINV

-274 GLGFGSSSYMYGV
+274 GLGLGSSSYMDGV
-287 RFHNTTDFNTYV
+287 RFHNTTDLNTYV
-299 NQYTNKDRPAGRKDE
+299 NQGAYVEDRE
-314 RMYGQGKTQIEGSAE
+314 E
-329 GQDIQLCCRK
+329 
-339 YAEDWEVLSMQ
+339 LSVQ

-400 RKEARK
+400 RKE
-406 EDRKEASAAEPAN
+406 DRKEATAAEPAK
-419 GKTNIERVML
+419 GKTNIEKVML
-429 TAKGV
+429 TTKGV

>member
-1 MQEQKRDSMY
+1 MQNKE
-11 NDDELS
+11 ELS
-17 LYIHIPFCVRKCG
+17 PYIHIPFCVRKCG
-30 YCDFLSAAADA
+30 YCDFLSAPADEKA
-41 ETRERYVQALLMEID
+41 RDRYVQALLMEIERYQGTETAD
-56 GYSKTESAKRNV
+56 RKIKTLY
-68 KTIYMGGGTPSVLTV
+68 IGGGTPSILSVD
-83 SQLTDIF
+83 QLDCIMQ
-90 DKIKSVFNILDDTEI
+90 KIKYTFNFCDDIEA
-105 SMEMNPGTADREKCM
+105 SMEMNPGTASKEKCR
-120 ALRRMGIN
+120 ALYQMGIN

-138 DKELKTLGRIHSYED
+138 DMELKTLGRIHSYED
-153 FLNTY
+153 FINTY

-274 GLGFGSSSYMYGV
+274 GLGLGSSSYMDGV

-299 NQYTNKDRPAGRKDE
+299 NQGTYVEDRE
-314 RMYGQGKTQIEGSAE
+314 E
-329 GQDIQLCCRK
+329 
-339 YAEDWEVLSMQ
+339 LSVQ

-395 LLRIE
+395 LLQIE
-400 RKEARK
+400 RK
-406 EDRKEASAAEPAN
+406 EDRKEAAAAEPAK
-419 GKTNIERVML
+419 GKTNIEKVML
-429 TAKGV
+429 TTNGV

>member
-1 MQEQKRDSMY
+1 MQNKE
-11 NDDELS
+11 ELS

-30 YCDFLSAAADA
+30 YCDFLSAPADEKA
-41 ETRERYVQALLMEID
+41 RDRYVQALLMEIERYQGTETAD
-56 GYSKTESAKRNV
+56 RKIKTLY
-68 KTIYMGGGTPSVLTV
+68 IGGGTPSILSVN
-83 SQLTDIF
+83 QLDCIIQ
-90 DKIKSVFNILDDTEI
+90 KIKCTFNFCDDIEA
-105 SMEMNPGTADREKCM
+105 SMEMNPGTASKEKCR
-120 ALRRMGIN
+120 ALYQMGIN

-138 DKELKTLGRIHSYED
+138 DMELKTLGRIHSYED

-227 EQERLMYRETEQI
+227 EQERLMYRETEHI

-274 GLGFGSSSYMYGV
+274 GLGLGSSSYMDGV
-287 RFHNTTDFNTYV
+287 RYHNTTDLNTYV
-299 NQYTNKDRPAGRKDE
+299 NQCAYVEDRE
-314 RMYGQGKTQIEGSAE
+314 E
-329 GQDIQLCCRK
+329 
-339 YAEDWEVLSMQ
+339 LSVQ

-400 RKEARK
+400 RKE
-406 EDRKEASAAEPAN
+406 DRKEAAAAEPAK
-419 GKTNIERVML
+419 GKTNIEKVML
-429 TAKGV
+429 TTKGV

>member
-1 MQEQKRDSMY
+1 MQNKE
-11 NDDELS
+11 ELS

-30 YCDFLSAAADA
+30 YCDFLSAPADEKA
-41 ETRERYVQALLMEID
+41 RDRYVQALLMEIERYRGTETAD
-56 GYSKTESAKRNV
+56 RKIKTLY
-68 KTIYMGGGTPSVLTV
+68 IGGGTPSILSVN
-83 SQLTDIF
+83 QLDCIIQ
-90 DKIKSVFNILDDTEI
+90 KIKCTFNFCDDIEA
-105 SMEMNPGTADREKCM
+105 SMEMNPGTASKEKCR
-120 ALRRMGIN
+120 ALYQMGIN

-138 DKELKTLGRIHSYED
+138 DKELNTLGRIHSYED
-153 FLNTY
+153 FINTY

-213 YQKYNSGCYPLPDE
+213 YQEYNSGCYPLPDE

-274 GLGFGSSSYMYGV
+274 GLGLGSSSYMDGV

-299 NQYTNKDRPAGRKDE
+299 NQGAYVENRE
-314 RMYGQGKTQIEGSAE
+314 E
-329 GQDIQLCCRK
+329 
-339 YAEDWEVLSMQ
+339 LSVQ

-395 LLRIE
+395 LLQIE
-400 RKEARK
+400 RK
-406 EDRKEASAAEPAN
+406 EDRKEAAAAEPAK
-419 GKTNIERVML
+419 GKTNIEKVML
-429 TAKGV
+429 TTNGV

>member
-1 MQEQKRDSMY
+1 MQNKE
-11 NDDELS
+11 ELS

-30 YCDFLSAAADA
+30 YCDFLSAPADEKA
-41 ETRERYVQALLMEID
+41 RDWYVQALLMEIERYRGTETAD
-56 GYSKTESAKRNV
+56 RKIKTLY
-68 KTIYMGGGTPSVLTV
+68 IGGGTPSILSVN
-83 SQLTDIF
+83 QLDCIIQ
-90 DKIKSVFNILDDTEI
+90 KIKCTFNFCGDIEA
-105 SMEMNPGTADREKCM
+105 SMEMNPGTASKEKCR
-120 ALRRMGIN
+120 ALYQMGIN

-153 FLNTY
+153 FINTY

-274 GLGFGSSSYMYGV
+274 GLGLGSSSYMDGV
-287 RFHNTTDFNTYV
+287 RFHNTTDLNTYV
-299 NQYTNKDRPAGRKDE
+299 NQGAYVEDRE
-314 RMYGQGKTQIEGSAE
+314 E
-329 GQDIQLCCRK
+329 
-339 YAEDWEVLSMQ
+339 LSVQ

-406 EDRKEASAAEPAN
+406 EYRKEAAAAEPAK
-419 GKTNIERVML
+419 GKTNIEKVML
-429 TAKGV
+429 TTKGV